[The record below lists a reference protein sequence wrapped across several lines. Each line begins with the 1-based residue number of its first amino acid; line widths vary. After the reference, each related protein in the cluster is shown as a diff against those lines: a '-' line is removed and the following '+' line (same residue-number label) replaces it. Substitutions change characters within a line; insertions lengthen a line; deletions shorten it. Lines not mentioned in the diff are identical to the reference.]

1 VIAYEPTFAYDAAI
15 IVKDGLQRMLSG
27 ENVIYYITLQ
37 NEAYVMPAM
46 AEGIEGNILKG
57 LYLFQTADTI
67 VELKADAPQI
77 QLIGS
82 GSILAGVLR
91 AQQTLVRE
99 HGVRADVW
107 ISTSYNEL
115 RREAL
120 TVDARNRAAKIHT
133 EKPFVVEQLGDTK
146 GPILAV
152 SDWMRAVPD
161 QIAPW
166 LNGRLTSL
174 GTDGFGLSDT
184 REGLRRHFEVD
195 ELAVVQTALWQ
206 LSKHNS

>member
-1 VIAYEPTFAYDAAI
+1 
-15 IVKDGLQRMLSG
+15 
-27 ENVIYYITLQ
+27 
-37 NEAYVMPAM
+37 M

-57 LYLFQTADTI
+57 LYLFQKADAI
-67 VELKADAPQI
+67 AELKADAPQI

-91 AQQTLVRE
+91 AQQALVRE

-107 ISTSYNEL
+107 IATSYNEL
-115 RREAL
+115 RRDAL
-120 TVDARNRAAKIHT
+120 AVDGRNRAAKVHN
-133 EKPFVVEQLGDTK
+133 EKPFVVEQLGNTI

-195 ELAVVQTALWQ
+195 EFAVVQTALWQ
-206 LSKHNS
+206 LSKNKN